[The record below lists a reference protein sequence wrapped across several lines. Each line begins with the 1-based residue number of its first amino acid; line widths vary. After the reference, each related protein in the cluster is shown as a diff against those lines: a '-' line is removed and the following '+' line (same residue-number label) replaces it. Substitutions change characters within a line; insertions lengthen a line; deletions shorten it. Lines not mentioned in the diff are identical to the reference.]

1 MSSIF
6 SEPKSRAMRTHN
18 LFSWLSELVLLI
30 MLFTPISFQT
40 FSPNDISLLMFL
52 NGSFGIV
59 MLWIAMADAPYSLKQ
74 VHWIF
79 YITFFAIAPLYQ
91 YTKGSY
97 PWGYIPTD
105 DSVRIACILVFF
117 WGAIFALA
125 SGRSRLVSQDKDKAN
140 ASWLSEKLYF
150 ELTPLARFILPTG
163 CILSLVILV
172 AAMGFNGLFLRT
184 TATVDF
190 DSTSLSLIVT
200 VCPRAFVFG
209 SFALLLLNA
218 RREKKHYSSAIIA
231 GICLVLTCF
240 PTALA
245 RFNIASIYLGL
256 AVLIFP
262 SFSTKRGLFAFFL
275 ILGFL
280 VAYPLFDAFKYI
292 GEAASP
298 DDAILTIANSLTSG
312 YTSGNYDAFSILF
325 WCSDYIDF
333 YGPTYG
339 KQLLGTLLFF
349 VPRTIWPDKPIPSGE
364 LVFKTFGR
372 SFTDIAFPLPA
383 EGWINFGIAGLLL
396 FSLAYGVVVS
406 KLDGAYWES
415 RKSKAR
421 CLPTVI
427 LLFYP
432 FLLCLTFYMLRGAMM
447 TTFTFIIGDFAVM
460 VLLRHFAT
468 FLNRHSS
475 STNLKKTN
483 DLTSMEG

>member
-1 MSSIF
+1 MGSVF
-6 SEPKSRAMRTHN
+6 SEPKNRVMHTQN
-18 LFSWLSELVLLI
+18 LFSWLSELVLFI
-30 MLFTPISFQT
+30 MLFVPISFES
-40 FSPNDISLLMFL
+40 FNLDDITLLMIL

-79 YITFFAIAPLYQ
+79 YVTFFAIAPLYQ

-97 PWGYIPTD
+97 PWGYFPTE
-105 DSVRIACILVFF
+105 DSVRRTCILVFF

-125 SGRSRLVSQDKDKAN
+125 SGRTHLVSQDKDKAN
-140 ASWLSEKLYF
+140 APWLCEKLYF
-150 ELTPLARFILPTG
+150 QLTPLARLILPTG
-163 CILSLVILV
+163 CIFSLLILV
-172 AAMGFNGLFLRT
+172 ASVGFNGLFLRT
-184 TATVDF
+184 TATVNF
-190 DSTSLSLIVT
+190 DSSSLSLIVT

-218 RREKKHYSSAIIA
+218 RREKKHYTSAIIA

-256 AVLIFP
+256 AVLFFP

-292 GEAASP
+292 GEAASL
-298 DDAILTIANSLTSG
+298 DDAVFTIANSLTSG

-325 WCSDYIDF
+325 WCSDYIDL
-333 YGPTYG
+333 YGATCG
-339 KQLLGTLLFF
+339 RQLLGALLFF
-349 VPRTIWPDKPIPSGE
+349 VPRNIWPEKPIPSGE

-406 KLDGAYWES
+406 KLDGAYWAY
-415 RKSKAR
+415 RKSQAR
-421 CLPTVI
+421 SLPTVM

-432 FLLCLTFYMLRGAMM
+432 FLLCLSFYMLRGALM

-468 FLNRHSS
+468 FLNKHSS
-475 STNLKKTN
+475 SKNLKKTY
-483 DLTSMEG
+483 DQTSMEG